1 MKIRDGFIL
10 RTIADTHIVVPVAD
24 RVIEFKGMITLND
37 VSVEIWNF
45 LQIDRSYDD
54 VLEYMLSIYEIDR
67 ETAANDLN
75 ELLDQMVNGGVLEK

>member
-67 ETAANDLN
+67 ETATNDLN
-75 ELLDQMVNGGVLEK
+75 ELLDQMENGGVLEK